1 MSLASFIKLFQ
12 ILKFKILSTTPYKLI
27 DLEILVLCQ
36 CNLCY
41 NVQLKSK
48 ASSTPH
54 LVPLYYSGSR
64 PSRRLAKTTI
74 LEITIIMIVMAF
86 ISLTLKNLSCS
97 MECVPQG
104 PLALVTTEL

>member
-12 ILKFKILSTTPYKLI
+12 ILKFKILSTPYKLI

-86 ISLTLKNLSCS
+86 ISL
-97 MECVPQG
+97 
-104 PLALVTTEL
+104 

>member
-54 LVPLYYSGSR
+54 LVPLYPVDDWLKR
-64 PSRRLAKTTI
+64 Q
-74 LEITIIMIVMAF
+74 
-86 ISLTLKNLSCS
+86 SLKSQL
-97 MECVPQG
+97 
-104 PLALVTTEL
+104 